1 MADYAIKYHPEFLKV
16 ARDAAEL
23 DEERTKLQTVLE
35 PETFDR
41 VRQIVEAQDIRKRAA
56 YYGTIFEAA
65 RAGEDFSHVESIRDI
80 GDIFTRFI
88 IGRTFETA

>member
-1 MADYAIKYHPEFLKV
+1 VADYAIKYSPEFLKA

-35 PETFDR
+35 PETFER

-56 YYGTIFEAA
+56 YYGTILEAA
-65 RAGEDFSHVESIRDI
+65 RAGEDFSRVESIRDI
-80 GDIFTRFI
+80 ADIFALFI
-88 IGRTFETA
+88 IGRAFGTA